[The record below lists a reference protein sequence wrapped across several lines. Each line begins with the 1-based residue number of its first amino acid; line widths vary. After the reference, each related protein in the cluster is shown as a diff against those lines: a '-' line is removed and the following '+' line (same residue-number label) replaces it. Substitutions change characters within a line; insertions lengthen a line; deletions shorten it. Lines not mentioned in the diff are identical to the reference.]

1 MPAADPITSVPLH
14 TSTLRV
20 LQEFKTG
27 AQNWDS
33 FLLHLLEKEMDRE
46 DIEYAHKLLVEY
58 RQGKIKGVPR
68 RRRRERGN

>member
-1 MPAADPITSVPLH
+1 MPSADPITSVPLH

-46 DIEYAHKLLVEY
+46 DVEYARKLLVEH
-58 RQGKIKGVPR
+58 RQRMFKGVVR
-68 RRRRERGN
+68 RRGRSRGS